1 MLGSFFSF
9 VQTVS
14 LRPNIVL
21 RNQFD
26 ATYYFKLNNAT
37 AETIAERTLKA
48 GSAKSQVNYF
58 AYFRSWP
65 KALEL
70 KPGE

>member
-1 MLGSFFSF
+1 L
-9 VQTVS
+9 
-14 LRPNIVL
+14 L